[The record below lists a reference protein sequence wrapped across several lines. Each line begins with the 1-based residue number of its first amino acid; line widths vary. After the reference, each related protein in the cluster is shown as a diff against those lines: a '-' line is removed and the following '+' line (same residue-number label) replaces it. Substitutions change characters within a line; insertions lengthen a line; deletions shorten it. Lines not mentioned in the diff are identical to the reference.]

1 LSNQMKAILYTRYGS
16 PEVLSV
22 GECEKPTVKPDELLI
37 RVQAAEA
44 TKSDCEMRSF
54 HFAVAWFYLPLRI
67 ALGWT
72 KPKNPILGGYFAG
85 EVVSMGEDVK
95 DFSLGDR
102 VFGSAGFGMGAYG
115 QFLALS
121 DASSIAP
128 IPSNL
133 SFEEA
138 AAVPLG
144 GFNALHYL
152 RRANIQKGDRVLV
165 NGAGASI
172 GTFAVQIAKL
182 MGAEVT
188 AVDSAIKETM
198 LREIGAD
205 HFVDYASED
214 FTQSDEFYDVIFSVV
229 AGASYAGCIKRLKPK
244 GCYLLANPRMSDMLR
259 SIFTTK
265 FTDKSVLFAFAG
277 EKKEELL
284 ALKEM
289 IEAGEIKPVIDK
301 VYSMAEA
308 QEAHRRVEAE
318 LRIGSTV
325 ISLQ

>member
-1 LSNQMKAILYTRYGS
+1 MKAILYTRYGS

-22 GECEKPTVKPDELLI
+22 GECEKPTVKPDEILI
-37 RVQAAEA
+37 KVRAAEA

-54 HFAVAWFYLPLRI
+54 QFAVSWFYLPLRI
-67 ALGWT
+67 ALGLI

-85 EVVSMGEDVK
+85 EVVAMGEQVK
-95 DFSLGDR
+95 AFSPGDR
-102 VFGSAGFGMGAYG
+102 VFGGAGFSMGAYG
-115 QFLALS
+115 EFLALS

-144 GFNALHYL
+144 GFNALHYM
-152 RRANIQKGDRVLV
+152 RRANIQRGDRVLI

-172 GTFAVQIAKL
+172 GTFAVQIAKQ

-205 HFVDYASED
+205 HFIDYASED
-214 FTQSDEFYDVIFSVV
+214 FTKSNEFYDVIFSVV
-229 AGASYAGCIKRLKPK
+229 AGASYSGCIKRLKPE
-244 GCYLLANPRMSDMLR
+244 GRYLLANPRLSDMLR
-259 SIFTTK
+259 SVFTTK
-265 FTDKSVLFAFAG
+265 FTDKSVRFAFAG

-284 ALKEM
+284 ALKKM
-289 IEAGEIKPVIDK
+289 IEADEIKPVLDK

-308 QEAHRRVEAE
+308 PEAHRRVEAE
-318 LRIGSTV
+318 RRIGSTV

>member
-16 PEVLSV
+16 PGVLSV
-22 GECEKPTVKPDELLI
+22 GECEKPTVKPNELLI
-37 RVQAAEA
+37 KVGAAEA

-54 HFAVAWFYLPLRI
+54 HFAVSWFYLPLRI
-67 ALGWT
+67 ALGWS

-85 EVVSMGEDVK
+85 EVVAMGEDVK
-95 DFSLGDR
+95 DFSLGDK

-115 QFLALS
+115 EFLALS

-128 IPSNL
+128 IPTNL

-152 RRANIQKGDRVLV
+152 RRANIQAGDRVLI

-205 HFVDYASED
+205 HFVDYALED
-214 FTQSDEFYDVIFSVV
+214 FTQSDELYDVIFSVV
-229 AGASYAGCIKRLKPK
+229 AGASYSGCIKRLKPK
-244 GCYLLANPRMSDMLR
+244 GRYLLANPRLSDMLK
-259 SIFTTK
+259 SIFTPK

-289 IEAGEIKPVIDK
+289 IEAGGIKPVIDK

-308 QEAHRRVEAE
+308 PEAHRRVEAE

-325 ISLQ
+325 ISHQ